1 MAGINQKSNEHALI
15 ICRIPFGDH
24 VVLKIEEIVTA
35 VFAIDGPEGL
45 IFEKS
50 L

>member
-15 ICRIPFGDH
+15 ICRIPLGDH

-35 VFAIDGPEGL
+35 VFAIDGPEGH